1 MSSAPEKNL
10 TILCEK
16 AIGDTAV
23 KVPAVW
29 NGRRRD
35 CLAGFA
41 KLGLPDARTEGYR
54 HAPLRELFGRELVVA
69 PCGSAGRATELYTA
83 GSVGTVRL
91 ISLLN
96 GCCSD
101 GSLHEE
107 ADGTVWGS
115 LREAA
120 VRYPELAG
128 KYIGAAEL
136 GSTAESALNGAFASD
151 GAFVSVPPGVRPD
164 GPFLIDLEYTGRG
177 LCFPRIVVAVADGA
191 KAEVAVVGRSDAG
204 VSVLADRVQ
213 EVYLGERSELRFF
226 SVAFAGPD
234 TAEVGSGFVVQSE
247 GSVYEETFTE
257 VSEGTFSRLGRRIDL
272 KGRNAECRLRGLF
285 MGGCGTRRS
294 VDLTVN
300 HIAPFCRSDQL
311 VKGVVWN
318 DGVGSFRGLV
328 RVHQDA
334 QKTEAYQQSRNVQ
347 LGDGARIYTEPQL
360 EIYADDVKCSHGATV
375 GRLDGESV
383 FYMRQRGLS
392 LADARRL
399 QLVGFIRDIF
409 DRCPYD
415 ALCGRI
421 SEVIDKKLEQIL

>member
-10 TILCEK
+10 TALCEK
-16 AIGDTAV
+16 AIGDTAG
-23 KVPAVW
+23 KIPAVW

-41 KLGLPDARTEGYR
+41 KLGLPDAHTEGYR
-54 HAPLRELFGRELVVA
+54 HAPLQEVFGRELVVA
-69 PCGSAGRATELYTA
+69 PCGDAGKPTELYT
-83 GSVGTVRL
+83 GSAGTVRR
-91 ISLLN
+91 ISLVN
-96 GCCSD
+96 GCCPD
-101 GSLHEE
+101 GFLHEE

-120 VRYPELAG
+120 VRYPELAA
-128 KYIGAAEL
+128 KYIGASEL

-151 GAFVSVPPGVRPD
+151 GAFVFIPQGVRTD
-164 GPFLIDLEYTGRG
+164 GPVLIDMEYTGRG
-177 LCFPRIVVAVADGA
+177 LCFPRIVVAVADGG
-191 KAEVAVVGRSDAG
+191 KAEVAVVTRSDDG
-204 VSVLADRVQ
+204 VSVLANRVQ
-213 EVYLGERSELRFF
+213 EIYLGEKSRLEVF
-226 SVAFAGPD
+226 SVTFAGAD
-234 TAEVGSGFVVQSE
+234 TAEVGSGFVMQSE

-257 VSEGTFSRLGRRIDL
+257 VSEGDFSRFGRRIDL
-272 KGRNAECRLRGLF
+272 NGREAECRLRGLF
-285 MGGCGTRRS
+285 MGGCGTKRS

-300 HIAPFCRSDQL
+300 HVAPLCRSDQL
-311 VKGVVWN
+311 VKGVVWD

-328 RVHQDA
+328 RVHRDA

-421 SEVIDKKLEQIL
+421 SEVIDKSLERIL